1 MNKKLFLFLFAAFAT
16 LFTLEAATSDWL
28 KNVSVSPK
36 HANLNYNGEL
46 EIYYDLPDTDSVDEV
61 YLVISTGSGD
71 YTIEASGVDSGFAT
85 VNNLIKLSG
94 LDFYNTLKN
103 NRDLESDDKSA
114 LDGTY
119 TVDLVVKLDGSS
131 SGNDE
136 KNDDDEEN
144 DDDDS
149 GSSSSSSKP
158 ASVSKSLSIL
168 FDNKPPKAPST
179 IEIEGGNGSMLIRV
193 APPSTADGSKK
204 EQIGKY
210 HAIITGT
217 FKHNGSEKEATL
229 EFESEVDSDSYAKI
243 WEFTVKGK
251 DGYAFINNDENDP
264 EKAYK
269 VEVYAEDLAG
279 NFDENATIALDASA
293 VTTFGFWSNYASKG
307 GKDDG
312 GFCFVATACFGSY
325 FHPAVELLRNF
336 RDFFLSSFALGRSF
350 IGAYYRYGS
359 YPAEI
364 IKGSPLLKSL
374 SRTALMPLI
383 AVAWFLTNPAGR
395 IFGILW
401 LSLVLFIILKPR
413 RRGVAVLF
421 VFFALL
427 LGAGDLQAKSKKNSV
442 HGEFSFTNSFYYPKE
457 IDSEFSDGS
466 PFKDVAGSEMRYLPS
481 LTCGFAV
488 PVAEKYIRWSFV
500 GGIGYTRFK
509 GRALQSDGTRTK
521 DRTTMHFIP
530 LMAETKLRP
539 VYSFPLYPV
548 VSIGIDYFTW
558 WIREKGKTAQSGG
571 TFGFHG
577 TVGLKVSLNWID
589 PDSAKKME
597 DGGITDTALFVDYR
611 FEKID
616 DFGKSTSFDLSD
628 MSSHRFEFG
637 IVFEF

>member
-1 MNKKLFLFLFAAFAT
+1 MNKKFFLFLLIFTAA
-16 LFTLEAATSDWL
+16 LFSLEAATSDWL

-36 HANLNYNGEL
+36 HGNLNYNGEL
-46 EIYYDLPDTDSVDEV
+46 EIYYDLPDVDSVREV
-61 YLVISTGSGD
+61 YLVISTDGAD
-71 YTIEASGVDSGFAT
+71 YTVEASGVDSDFT
-85 VNNLIKLSG
+85 SVNNMIKLSG
-94 LDFYNTLKN
+94 LDFYNTLKKHK
-103 NRDLESDDKSA
+103 DSDSDEKSVF
-114 LDGTY
+114 DGKY
-119 TVDLVVKLDGSS
+119 SVDLVVKLDGSS

-136 KNDDDEEN
+136 KNDDDEDN
-144 DDDDS
+144 DDDS
-149 GSSSSSSKP
+149 GSSSSKP

-179 IEIEGGNGSMLIRV
+179 IEIEGGDGSMLIRV
-193 APPSTADGSKK
+193 APPSTADGSSK
-204 EQIGKY
+204 EQVGRY
-210 HAIITGT
+210 HAVISGT
-217 FKHNGSEKEATL
+217 FMHNGSEKEATL
-229 EFESEVDSDSYAKI
+229 EFESEVDPDSYAKI

-251 DGYAFINNDENDP
+251 DGYAFVNNDENDP

-269 VEVYAEDLAG
+269 VDVYAEDLAG
-279 NFDENATIALDASA
+279 NFDENATIGVDASA
-293 VTTFGFWSNYASKG
+293 VTTFGFWSNYVSKG

-364 IKGSPLLKSL
+364 IKGSPLLRSV

-383 AVAWFLTNPAGR
+383 AAAWFITDPAGR
-395 IFGILW
+395 LFGALW
-401 LSLVLFIILKPR
+401 LTLMLFILLKPR
-413 RRGVAVLF
+413 KRGVAVIFLF
-421 VFFALL
+421 LALV
-427 LGAGDLQAKSKKNSV
+427 LGANDLQAKPRKHSI
-442 HGEFSFTNSFYYPKE
+442 HGEFSFTSSFYYPQE
-457 IDSEFSDGS
+457 IDSEFSAGQ
-466 PFKDVAGSEMRYLPS
+466 PFKDIAGSELRYLPS
-481 LTCGFAV
+481 LTYGFAV

-548 VSIGIDYFTW
+548 VSIGLDYFTW
-558 WIREKGKTAQSGG
+558 WVRDKGKTTQSGG

-577 TVGLKVSLNWID
+577 TVGLKISLNWID
-589 PDSAKKME
+589 PSSAKKMA

-616 DFGKSTSFDLSD
+616 DFGKSKSFDLSD
-628 MSSHRFEFG
+628 MSKHRFEFG

>member
-1 MNKKLFLFLFAAFAT
+1 MNKKLFLFIFAVFAAV
-16 LFTLEAATSDWL
+16 LQLEAATSDWL

-36 HANLNYNGEL
+36 HGNLNYDGEL
-46 EIYYDLPDTDSVDEV
+46 EIYYDLPDVDSVNKA
-61 YLVISTGSGD
+61 YLVISTDAGD
-71 YTIEASGVDSGFAT
+71 YTVEASGVDSDFAS

-94 LDFYNTLKN
+94 LDFYNTLKKN
-103 NRDLESDDKSA
+103 KNIQSDEKSA
-114 LDGTY
+114 LDGKY
-119 TVDLVVKLDGSS
+119 SVDLVVKLDGT
-131 SGNDE
+131 GGD
-136 KNDDDEEN
+136 DDDEDN

-149 GSSSSSSKP
+149 GSSSSKP
-158 ASVSKSLSIL
+158 ASVSKSLSVT
-168 FDNKPPKAPST
+168 FDNMPPKAPST
-179 IEIEGGNGSMLIRV
+179 IEIEGGDGSMLIRV
-193 APPSTADGSKK
+193 APPSTADGSSKDPV
-204 EQIGKY
+204 GRY
-210 HAIITGT
+210 HAVITGT

-229 EFESEVDSDSYAKI
+229 KFESEVDPDSYAKI
-243 WEFTVKGK
+243 WEFTVESK

-264 EKAYK
+264 DKAYK

-279 NFDENATIALDASA
+279 NFDESATIGVDASA
-293 VTTFGFWSNYASKG
+293 VTTLGFWSNYVSKG

-364 IKGSPLLKSL
+364 IKGSPLLRSL
-374 SRTALMPLI
+374 TRTVLMPLI
-383 AVAWFLTNPAGR
+383 AVAWFLTDPAGR
-395 IFGILW
+395 IFGIFW
-401 LSLVLFIILKPR
+401 LALMLFILLKPK
-413 RRGVAVLF
+413 RRGVAVMF
-421 VFFALL
+421 IFFALV
-427 LGAGDLQAKSKKNSV
+427 LGANDLQAKPKKHSV

-457 IDSEFSDGS
+457 IDSEFGEGQ
-466 PFKDVAGSEMRYLPS
+466 PFRDVAGSQMRYLPS
-481 LTCGFAV
+481 LTYGFAV
-488 PVAEKYIRWSFV
+488 PVAENYIRWSFV

-509 GRALQSDGTRTK
+509 GTALQSDGTKSK
-521 DRTTMHFIP
+521 DRSTMHFIP

-548 VSIGIDYFTW
+548 ISVGLDYFTW
-558 WIREKGKTAQSGG
+558 WVRDKGKTTQSGG

-589 PDSAKKME
+589 PSSAKKMA

-616 DFGKSTSFDLSD
+616 DFGKSKSFDLSD
-628 MSSHRFEFG
+628 MSVHRFEFG